1 MDHVFRGRPTTAI
14 FLLGAL
20 IGGVSHSVGEHATDF
35 VITTFERPIQT
46 YSEGVLRSG
55 CCGGDSSFKRGDLAT
70 VFR

>member
-1 MDHVFRGRPTTAI
+1 MDHMFRGRPTTAI

-35 VITTFERPIQT
+35 VIATFERPIQT
-46 YSEGVLRSG
+46 YSEGLLRSS
-55 CCGGDSSFKRGDLAT
+55 CCGGDSSFKRGDLAK

>member
-1 MDHVFRGRPTTAI
+1 MDHILRGRPTTAI

-20 IGGVSHSVGEHATDF
+20 IGGVAHSVGEHATDF
-35 VITTFERPIQT
+35 VIATFERSTQT

-55 CCGGDSSFKRGDLAT
+55 CCGGDSSFKRGDLAK